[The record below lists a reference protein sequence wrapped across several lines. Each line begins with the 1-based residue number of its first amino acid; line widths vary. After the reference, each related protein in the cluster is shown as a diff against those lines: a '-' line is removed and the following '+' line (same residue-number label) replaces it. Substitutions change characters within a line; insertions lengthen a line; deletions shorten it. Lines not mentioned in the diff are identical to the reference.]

1 MEKIELNVA
10 EGTNEITLREGIAR
24 ETYDNYKGFSYQADS
39 TDSFIKVV
47 NERMNHNGKAIIAY
61 NENGM
66 QAIMDD
72 TVRDRDKDTAHYG
85 YKKSIQFNEWKGILS
100 GGVIDQK
107 DFIKFLQRREDGEV
121 KDIEMLLYSLQNFK
135 FVTNI
140 EGDFSQA
147 DNNNYTFMYK
157 TKDGEGTVD
166 IPAMITADIEIFN
179 ESAFPQSME
188 IEIEVNKP
196 KDAGQKPTFTLQCP
210 KMNRYIKEAMD
221 WEVKKLKDAFPKYL
235 VIAGKIF

>member
-85 YKKSIQFNEWKGILS
+85 YKKSIQFNEWKVILS

-107 DFIKFLQRREDGEV
+107 NFIKFLQRREDGEV

-196 KDAGQKPTFTLQCP
+196 KDAGHKPTFTLQCP
-210 KMNRYIKEAMD
+210 KLNRYIKEAMD